1 MMNFHNT
8 QISSYGRSAYTALIL
23 LSFFVIGSVVPIQAE
38 ELKRLPSSQQ
48 ELKMSFAPLVKQT
61 SEAVVNV
68 YAERMVRQRSPFDGD
83 PFFERFFGRQMPNRT
98 ERQSSLGSGV
108 VIDQS
113 GIVITNHHVI
123 EGADDIK
130 VAFSNGREYSSR
142 ILLKDESVD
151 IAILQIQDD
160 RRNSP
165 GFKALTFGDS
175 DALEV
180 GDIVLAI
187 GNPFGVGQTVTSGI
201 VSALARNQVGV
212 SDFGFFIQT
221 DAAINPGNSGGA
233 LIDMNGNL
241 IGINTAIFSRSGGSN
256 GIGFAIPANMV
267 RAVTTAAIGG
277 NDTFVRPFIGA
288 TFEPVTSDIA
298 EALGLNRA
306 IGALV
311 SSLIPGGPA
320 ERAGLRSGDVVF
332 AFDGQPIQHP
342 DALGYRLATAGI
354 GAIVE
359 LGVHSRGRN
368 RGVRIKLAEPPR
380 EREPQTQVITG
391 RVPFSGAEVAELNS
405 YLADQLN
412 LPANRK
418 GIVILGIER
427 GSRAQ
432 RYGFRPGDVIT
443 ALSNRQIAS
452 MAEFE
457 NALGRSTSLW
467 RVELIRDG
475 RRIRQILR

>member
-1 MMNFHNT
+1 MIKIMKNL
-8 QISSYGRSAYTALIL
+8 ISVAHFLTRRAIVVLAIMIAGLGTTAHAQQ
-23 LSFFVIGSVVPIQAE
+23 G
-38 ELKRLPSSQQ
+38 KRLPSGQQ

-68 YAERMVRQRSPFDGD
+68 YAERQVQQRSPFAGD
-83 PFFERFFGRQMPNRT
+83 PFFERFFGRQMPNRS

-108 VIDQS
+108 VIDES
-113 GIVITNHHVI
+113 GIVITNNHVI

-165 GFKALTFGDS
+165 GFKALSFGDS

-277 NDTFVRPFIGA
+277 DDTFVRPFIGA
-288 TFEPVTSDIA
+288 TFETVTSDIA

-320 ERAGLRSGDVVF
+320 QAAGLREGDVVF
-332 AFDGQPIQHP
+332 AFNGQPIQHP

-354 GAIVE
+354 GSVVE

-368 RGVRIKLAEPPR
+368 RGVRIRLAEPPR
-380 EREPQTQVITG
+380 QLAPQTQVISG
-391 RVPFSGAEVAELNS
+391 RVPFAGAEVAELNA
-405 YLADQLN
+405 YLADQLR
-412 LPANRK
+412 LPVNRK
-418 GIVILGIER
+418 GVVILDIER

-432 RYGFRPGDVIT
+432 RYGFKKGDVIT
-443 ALSNRQIAS
+443 SLFNRPVTSMVELERALNRA
-452 MAEFE
+452 
-457 NALGRSTSLW
+457 TSLW
-467 RVELIRDG
+467 RIEIIRDG

>member
-1 MMNFHNT
+1 M
-8 QISSYGRSAYTALIL
+8 
-23 LSFFVIGSVVPIQAE
+23 SFFVFGNVNFLAAE
-38 ELKRLPSSQQ
+38 ELKRLPSSPQ

-68 YAERMVRQRSPFDGD
+68 YAERMVKQRSPFEGD

-98 ERQSSLGSGV
+98 KRQSSLGSGV
-108 VIDQS
+108 VIDAS

-151 IAILQIQDD
+151 IAILQIQDE

-165 GFKALTFGDS
+165 GFKALSFGDS

-277 NDTFVRPFIGA
+277 NDRFVRPYIGA
-288 TFEPVTSDIA
+288 TFETVTSDIA

-320 ERAGLRSGDVVF
+320 DRAGLQAGDVVF

-354 GAIVE
+354 GSTVE

-368 RGVRIKLAEPPR
+368 KGIRIKLAEPPKNLT
-380 EREPQTQVITG
+380 PQTQVISG
-391 RVPFSGAEVAELNS
+391 RVPFSGAEVAELDVF
-405 YLADQLN
+405 LADQLK
-412 LPANRK
+412 LPANSK
-418 GIVILGIER
+418 GIVIMDIER

-432 RYGFRPGDVIT
+432 RYGFKRGDVIT
-443 ALSNRQIAS
+443 ALSNRPMNTMS
-452 MAEFE
+452 EFE
-457 NALGRSTSLW
+457 SALDRSPSLW
-467 RVELIRDG
+467 RVEIIRNG
-475 RRIRQILR
+475 RRIRQVLR

>member
-1 MMNFHNT
+1 MTNFQNNFVGLCWVNARMALFT
-8 QISSYGRSAYTALIL
+8 FCLFVFGGVVSATA
-23 LSFFVIGSVVPIQAE
+23 E
-38 ELKRLPSSQQ
+38 DLKRLPSSQQ

-68 YAERMVRQRSPFDGD
+68 YAERMVKQRSPFSGD

-108 VIDQS
+108 VIDAS

-151 IAILQIQDD
+151 IAILQIEDD
-160 RRNSP
+160 RRDSP
-165 GFKALTFGDS
+165 GFKALTFGNS

-256 GIGFAIPANMV
+256 GICQTIYW
-267 RAVTTAAIGG
+267 R
-277 NDTFVRPFIGA
+277 
-288 TFEPVTSDIA
+288 DI
-298 EALGLNRA
+298 
-306 IGALV
+306 
-311 SSLIPGGPA
+311 
-320 ERAGLRSGDVVF
+320 
-332 AFDGQPIQHP
+332 
-342 DALGYRLATAGI
+342 
-354 GAIVE
+354 
-359 LGVHSRGRN
+359 
-368 RGVRIKLAEPPR
+368 
-380 EREPQTQVITG
+380 
-391 RVPFSGAEVAELNS
+391 
-405 YLADQLN
+405 
-412 LPANRK
+412 
-418 GIVILGIER
+418 
-427 GSRAQ
+427 
-432 RYGFRPGDVIT
+432 
-443 ALSNRQIAS
+443 
-452 MAEFE
+452 
-457 NALGRSTSLW
+457 
-467 RVELIRDG
+467 
-475 RRIRQILR
+475 